1 MYELRTYRLL
11 IAYRPLFIGEPTL
24 RQKAELII
32 RSLRL
37 GVDAGSTTTPPPRP
51 VTTPRLTAFRKKV
64 MTSPSFKVFD
74 KVTTS
79 PSFKILSKVTTRPP
93 SPTINYCPTASQ
105 QANNRV
111 CPNICPRGMH
121 CIICTMHSGMSLISD
136 EDFVREASL
145 PRHIAV
151 QTLYTCT
158 CCTLYHSACEVYA
171 WCCSV

>member
-1 MYELRTYRLL
+1 MYEFRTYRLL
-11 IAYRPLFIGEPTL
+11 IAYWPLFIGEPTL

-32 RSLRL
+32 QSLRL

-64 MTSPSFKVFD
+64 
-74 KVTTS
+74 TTS
-79 PSFKILSKVTTRPP
+79 PSIKLFGKVTTRPP

-136 EDFVREASL
+136 QDFVREASL
-145 PRHIAV
+145 SRHIAV